1 MTKNFIFILIIFVSS
16 CSTNQPPVS
25 LDLGYITIFREALFN
40 QNTKIDP
47 SSESNIKYSYIK
59 ISQGRNQAIFI
70 LRSSNNGLNTWIG
83 PNLEKII
90 TYQGLILKTS
100 GLDQDFEFTPDSIE
114 AITLNHLKSD
124 FLVTGSLTNP
134 LLPRSKIRFNYI
146 KSSTSKKCKKL
157 ILYKRSIISLNSKFK
172 ESYCINEGGNIV
184 SSTQRLSPL
193 GDELKIDFNYRYK

>member
-1 MTKNFIFILIIFVSS
+1 MTKNFIIVLIIFVSS
-16 CSTNQPPVS
+16 CSTNQSRVS
-25 LDLGYITIFREALFN
+25 LDLGYITIFREALLD
-40 QNTKIDP
+40 QNSKIDP
-47 SSESNIKYSYIK
+47 TFESNIKYSYIK

-90 TYQGLILKTS
+90 TYQGLILKTL

-114 AITLNHLKSD
+114 VATLNHLKSD

-134 LLPRSKIRFNYI
+134 LLPSTKIRFNYI
-146 KSSTSKKCKKL
+146 HSSSSKKCKKL
-157 ILYKRSIISLNSKFK
+157 ILYQRSIVSLNSQFK
-172 ESYCINEGGNIV
+172 ESYCLNESGDII